1 MSAYS
6 QHSFEAGL
14 QVGEEVC
21 VRWSNGGKRWS
32 AKAKV
37 VAVHRGSIV
46 VELTEPLNGYKEGV
60 RVSVPRVGTGRW
72 TPRECVL
79 PSEFATAPV

>member
-1 MSAYS
+1 MAAYS

-14 QVGEEVC
+14 QVGKEVC
-21 VRWSNGGKRWS
+21 VRWGRGGKRWS

-37 VAVHRGSIV
+37 VTLHHGSIV
-46 VELTEPLNGYKEGV
+46 VELTDSLEGFSEGA
-60 RVSVPRVGTGRW
+60 RISVPRVGSGRW

-79 PSEFATAPV
+79 PSEYVSASV